1 MQGKKQ
7 RDKTQK
13 TKNPHGRRNGQGRV
27 HKTTQSC
34 PPVGKTKRGRQQKLG
49 KRKNT
54 HAGPWVFPPPSEKEK
69 KWLET
74 CPNLICPE
82 VSDLCE
88 PALTHTHREEY
99 MMNNERLLVSSA
111 RVCLCFSKGLCSR
124 VLEWCAVWESIYRF

>member
-13 TKNPHGRRNGQGRV
+13 TKNPHGRRRNGQGRV

-34 PPVGKTKRGRQQKLG
+34 PPVGKTNRGRQQKLG
-49 KRKNT
+49 ERKNT
-54 HAGPWVFPPPSEKEK
+54 HPGPWVSPLPW

-88 PALTHTHREEY
+88 PVLTHTHREEY

-111 RVCLCFSKGLCSR
+111 RVCLCFSSGLCSC
-124 VLEWCAVWESIYRF
+124 VLEGCVVWESIYRF